1 MYWSQN
7 VLYMLQHELVTCLAS
22 AANANVSASLS
33 IHVKQEC
40 QVIVEIMGAICRR
53 LDSVQGTH
61 TVQPEGRAHHKQAA
75 MQHERR
81 ASDKH
86 LQQCF
91 NTSPRHWNGTA
102 GCNASYS
109 RLAWFL
115 ACDSR
120 LESRREDVVKFRTP
134 PMHSKM
140 RHWQTLETQSI
151 GTGSYST
158 WLVIKFSVASSYIGH
173 ATRCLLYI

>member
-22 AANANVSASLS
+22 AATANVSASLS
-33 IHVKQEC
+33 IRVKQEC
-40 QVIVEIMGAICRR
+40 QVILEIIGAICRR

-61 TVQPEGRAHHKQAA
+61 TVQPEARAHHEQAA
-75 MQHERR
+75 KQHERR

-91 NTSPRHWNGTA
+91 NTSPRHWNGRA
-102 GCNASYS
+102 GCNASY
-109 RLAWFL
+109 
-115 ACDSR
+115 SR